1 MDIYGRIKELAYAQ
15 KISIRRLEENI
26 GFGNGTIN
34 RWAKTTPGVDKLE
47 KVADYFG
54 VSVDYLLGR
63 ESKADMIHNAPIDEV
78 LGTIMS
84 YDGKPVSEHDKVVMK
99 DLLEAYLRS
108 RGE

>member
-47 KVADYFG
+47 KVADYFH
-54 VSVDYLLGR
+54 VSTDYLLGR
-63 ESKADMIHNAPIDEV
+63 ENKNATPTDDDLDDMIDHAR
-78 LGTIMS
+78 S
-84 YDGKPVSEHDKVVMK
+84 FDGKPVTDHDREIIK
-99 DLLEAYLRS
+99 AYLK
-108 RGE
+108 GLYANKN

>member
-15 KISIRRLEENI
+15 KISIRRLEEKI

-63 ESKADMIHNAPIDEV
+63 ESKADMIHNAPIDEA

-84 YDGKPVSEHDKVVMK
+84 YDGKPVSEHDKAVMK